1 VSGPR
6 SGECLHTSPSPFPFL
21 IPNLTMALNLAYMV
35 VACEPVAIA
44 FIRYRFMGGKLI
56 NTIVQVV
63 IGGALVFGIGVFLGR
78 IGAS

>member
-1 VSGPR
+1 
-6 SGECLHTSPSPFPFL
+6 
-21 IPNLTMALNLAYMV
+21 MARNFAYV
-35 VACEPVAIA
+35 VVVCELVAIA

-63 IGGALVFGIGVFLGR
+63 IGRALLFGIGVFLGR

>member
-1 VSGPR
+1 MP
-6 SGECLHTSPSPFPFL
+6 
-21 IPNLTMALNLAYMV
+21 LNLAKMV
-35 VACEPVAIA
+35 VACELVAIA

-63 IGGALVFGIGVFLGR
+63 IGGALVFGIGVILGR